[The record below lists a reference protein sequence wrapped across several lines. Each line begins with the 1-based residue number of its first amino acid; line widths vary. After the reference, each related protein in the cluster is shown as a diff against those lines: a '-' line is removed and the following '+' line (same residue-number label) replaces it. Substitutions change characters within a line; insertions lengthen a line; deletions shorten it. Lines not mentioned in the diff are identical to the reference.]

1 MEANFFRF
9 LVAELGSL
17 LTGRRID
24 KTFLPGPSTWTL
36 KIQNTGAPLHLIF
49 RPAKSAGHLFLT
61 TAKPVNPQQV
71 PAMAMWFRKRLANR
85 KVLAWHADW
94 PSLRLAL
101 ELSPRDNPP
110 CGRFLILDCR
120 NAMTLADELDDGFSR
135 QPEWPALEDV
145 LEDLEVW
152 RDYPQI
158 SPRLRRELTSLS
170 PDAALPLYLSVAGG
184 TADAFFIEDGPD
196 GPQPPVPWPVSGGE
210 AFASALDAANAYG
223 ERTLFPLLETVADK
237 PEQTELKR
245 ARKKV
250 NRNLAR
256 LDQEEERLRQLAEE
270 RVKGEALQAALY
282 RLRDETGLE
291 SAQVEHPGRG
301 PMTVP
306 LNPHLSVTEN
316 MERYFKLAAKAK
328 RGFPHLER
336 RRRELLDELDAI
348 EEGRMA
354 EGTRR
359 ESPGMVPPAP
369 LPSRYRGMAVSLF
382 RTSDGFT
389 VIRGKNKQANHA
401 MLSKAAS
408 PFDYWFHLAE
418 GPSSHVILRRDHPG
432 REVPQ
437 SSLIEAATL
446 CALKSYRSG
455 DDRADVMYALVKDV
469 RKVKGF
475 AQGQVVVDQRLGT
488 LRVPLDQSL
497 EEKLAQKRGADDRTP
512 D

>member
-9 LVAELGSL
+9 LAAELGTL

-24 KTFLPGPSTWTL
+24 KTFLPGPSVWTL
-36 KIQNTGAPLHLIF
+36 TIQNTGAPLFLIF

-61 TAKPVNPQQV
+61 ATKPVNPQQV

-85 KVLAWHADW
+85 KILGWRMDW

-101 ELSPRDNPP
+101 ELSPRDTPP

-120 NAMTLADELDDGFSR
+120 NAMTLAEELDDAFLR

-145 LEDLEVW
+145 ADDPDIW
-152 RDYPQI
+152 REYPQI
-158 SPRLRRELTSLS
+158 SPRLRREMTRLS
-170 PDAALPLYLSVAGG
+170 PDKALEVYLSVAGG
-184 TADAFFIEDGPD
+184 TAATFHIETTAEGA
-196 GPQPPVPWPVSGGE
+196 QPPVPWPVPDGE
-210 AFASALDAANAYG
+210 SFASALDAANAYG
-223 ERTLFPLLETVADK
+223 ERTLFPLLETAEER
-237 PEQTELKR
+237 PEQTQLKR

-250 NRNLAR
+250 QRNLTR
-256 LDQEEERLRQLAEE
+256 LDQEKARLAQLAGEQV
-270 RVKGEALQAALY
+270 RGEALQAVLY
-282 RLRDETGLE
+282 RFRDVAGLE
-291 SAQVEHPGRG
+291 SLEAEHPGLG
-301 PMTVP
+301 PVTVP
-306 LNPHLSVTEN
+306 LNPHLSVAEN
-316 MERYFKLAAKAK
+316 MEHYFRMAAKAK

-336 RRRELLDELDAI
+336 RRRVLLEELEAI
-348 EEGRMA
+348 EAGRASDKALA
-354 EGTRR
+354 ETA
-359 ESPGMVPPAP
+359 GMVPAAP

-418 GPSSHVILRRDHPG
+418 GASSHVILRRDHPG
-432 REVPQ
+432 REVPE

-446 CALKSYRSG
+446 CALKSYRSA

-475 AQGQVVVDQRLGT
+475 AQGQVVVDQRIGT
-488 LRVPLDQSL
+488 LRVALDGTL
-497 EEKLAQKRGADDRTP
+497 EEKLAQKKGADGRTP
-512 D
+512 E

>member
-9 LVAELGSL
+9 LAAELGTL

-36 KIQNTGAPLHLIF
+36 KVQNPGAPLFLIF

-61 TAKPVNPQQV
+61 ATKPVNPQQV

-85 KVLAWHADW
+85 KILGWHADW

-101 ELSPRDNPP
+101 ELSPRDTPP

-120 NAMTLADELDDGFSR
+120 NAMTLADELDEGFFR

-145 LEDLEVW
+145 LEDPEVW

-158 SPRLRRELTSLS
+158 SPRLRRELTRRQPAEALS
-170 PDAALPLYLSVAGG
+170 IYLSVAGG
-184 TADAFFIEDGPD
+184 TADAFHIETTVDGA
-196 GPQPPVPWPVSGGE
+196 QPPVPWPVPDGE
-210 AFASALDAANAYG
+210 SFASALDAAAAYG
-223 ERTLFPLLETVADK
+223 ERTLFPLLEMVEER

-250 NRNLAR
+250 QRNMAR
-256 LDQEEERLRQLAEE
+256 LDQEEARLRLLADEQA
-270 RVKGEALQAALY
+270 RGEALQAALY
-282 RLRDETGLE
+282 RLRDATGLE
-291 SAQVEHPGRG
+291 SVEIEHPERG
-301 PMTVP
+301 LMDVP
-306 LNPHLSVTEN
+306 LNPHLSVAEN

-336 RRRELLDELDAI
+336 RRKELLDELEAI
-348 EEGRMA
+348 ESGRMTDA
-354 EGTRR
+354 PR
-359 ESPGMVPPAP
+359 ETPGMVPPAP

-432 REVPQ
+432 REVPET
-437 SSLIEAATL
+437 SLIEAATL
-446 CALKSYRSG
+446 CALKSYRSE

-488 LRVPLDQSL
+488 LRVPLDESL
-497 EEKLAQKRGADDRTP
+497 EQKLAQKKGADDRTP